1 MVVEK
6 LFKKKKRKRKEKI
19 EKPEFHLKMFEHN
32 TQQEL
37 YIHDIYIYTYMH
49 IYITNSSLPNFQVSK
64 EEEVAFFVEEK
75 TSPLKQS
82 SKKGFHHQFGSQYST
97 TAK

>member
-1 MVVEK
+1 M
-6 LFKKKKRKRKEKI
+6 L
-19 EKPEFHLKMFEHN
+19 EHN

-37 YIHDIYIYTYMH
+37 HIHYIVLYIYNIHYIYMH
-49 IYITNSSLPNFQVSK
+49 IYIKNSSLPNFQVNK
-64 EEEVAFFVEEK
+64 EEEGAFFVEEK
-75 TSPLKQS
+75 TSPLKQN